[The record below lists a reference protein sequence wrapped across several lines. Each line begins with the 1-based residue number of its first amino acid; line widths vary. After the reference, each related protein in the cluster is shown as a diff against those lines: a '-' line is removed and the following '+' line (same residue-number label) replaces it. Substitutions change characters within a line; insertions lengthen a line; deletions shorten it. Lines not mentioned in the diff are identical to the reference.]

1 MCCGMPPDVYDVV
14 VLGSGGAAF
23 AVAFAARERG
33 WKVAVVLSGVS
44 PQPQLL
50 NALAPFEITIIGGR
64 VRRDEDEHYL
74 DVDGRLL
81 YGAQVIDN
89 GQQGCTADDPL
100 DALTDVNLATR
111 L

>member
-14 VLGSGGAAF
+14 VLGNGGAAF
-23 AVAFAARERG
+23 AVAFAARERR
-33 WKVAVVLSGVS
+33 WRVAVVLSGA
-44 PQPQLL
+44 PPERRLL
-50 NALAPFEITIIGGR
+50 EALACFEITIVGGS

-81 YGAQVIDN
+81 YGAQVIDATERR
-89 GQQGCTADDPL
+89 GPADDAL
-100 DALTDVNLATR
+100 EALTDVNLATR

>member
-1 MCCGMPPDVYDVV
+1 MCCGMPPGVYDVV

-33 WKVAVVLSGVS
+33 WRVAVVISGA
-44 PQPQLL
+44 PPEPRLL
-50 NALAPFEITIIGGR
+50 RALAPFEITIIGGR
-64 VRRDEDEHYL
+64 ARRDVDEHYL

-81 YGAQVIDN
+81 YAAQVIDTT
-89 GQQGCTADDPL
+89 QRGCTADDAL
-100 DALTDVNLATR
+100 QALTDVNLTTP